1 MIINAITAEN
11 FRKYKR
17 LDLRDIPEKGLI
29 TVSGS
34 NESGKTSIAD
44 ALSFALF
51 GRTYLTDEQH
61 AEKLIYWG
69 AKSASVVLTFTEDQ
83 ETYQLTRII
92 NKDGSVNAQLFSEKR
107 GDMIAHTPEATER
120 RLKSILGY
128 GYPTFSDSFYL
139 VQREL
144 STPKP
149 DSDSIKDMVGISEYS
164 RVSNA
169 FQRDNERDHHA
180 LSELRPKY
188 EATYHEL
195 KALNV
200 DDAWLPE
207 LVEARETLE
216 TSQEMGGKLASRL
229 QNASDAYTIN
239 RLQYSQAKRKYGGV
253 KVFTDL
259 LLALLIASLVVWG
272 LMTFLPEKTE
282 ALTSP
287 NAWFDY
293 HAFQIWSA
301 EWMPLLSAA
310 LAILFFIGM
319 VWSWAI
325 EDQQLQPLRQ
335 TANVFADN
343 LMDGQSM
350 VSADLESL
358 LPARCAAYLDE
369 KGQGAKTLTV
379 SDDGNREKLNILS
392 EEIKTYTAEHEAVAS
407 SVKALRIK
415 LKDQVR
421 EIDYRNTELNQEID
435 VEIARAAEAA
445 QLQRTLEDYDQAIRE
460 HSTNINV
467 QTTGIEL
474 LRRSAKELTEQF
486 NQSVSKTSAR
496 ILPFF
501 TNQHYKNVKIDEQ
514 LNVAVFS
521 EEKNDFMDFDEI
533 SSGTQRQ
540 IMLALR
546 IAMSEELAKNND
558 NEQQFI
564 ILDEPFAF
572 FDHQRTVATL
582 EQLPTISDIISQV
595 WVVSQEFP
603 AGTPEDKTI
612 ACVQGQDE
620 FEA

>member
-1 MIINAITAEN
+1 MIVNALTAEN

-17 LDLRDIPEKGLI
+17 LELRDIPERGLI

-51 GRTYLTDEQH
+51 GRTYLTDESN
-61 AEKLIYWG
+61 AGKLINWG

-83 ETYQLTRII
+83 ETYQLTRIV
-92 NKDGSVNAQLFSEKR
+92 NKDGSVDAQLFSAKQA
-107 GDMIAHTPEATER
+107 DLIADTPEETEE

-144 STPKP
+144 STPNP
-149 DSDSIKDMVGISEYS
+149 DSESIKDMVGITEYS
-164 RVSNA
+164 RVSNS
-169 FQRDNERDHHA
+169 FDRDNERDNKA
-180 LSELRPKY
+180 LSELRPQY
-188 EATYHEL
+188 ESTYHEL
-195 KALNV
+195 KALNI

-207 LVEARETLE
+207 LVDARETLE
-216 TSQEMGGKLASRL
+216 TSQDKGGKLASNL
-229 QNASDAYTIN
+229 QNSADSYTTN
-239 RLQYSQAKRKYGGV
+239 MLYYSQAKGKYGFV
-253 KVFTDL
+253 RVVTDI

-282 ALTSP
+282 SLTTP
-287 NAWFDY
+287 DAWFDY
-293 HAFQIWSA
+293 SAFKAWSA
-301 EWMPLLSAA
+301 DWMLLFSAG
-310 LAILFFIGM
+310 LAVLFFIGLI
-319 VWSWAI
+319 WSWRI
-325 EDQQLQPLRQ
+325 EDQELQPLRQ
-335 TANVFADN
+335 TAYSFADN
-343 LMDGQSM
+343 LLDGQRM
-350 VSADLESL
+350 VTADMESL
-358 LPARCAAYLDE
+358 LPARCVSYLDA
-369 KGQGAKTLTV
+369 KGQGVKTLAV
-379 SDDGNREKLNILS
+379 DDDGNREKLRRLS
-392 EEIKTYTAEHEAVAS
+392 EEIKTYQAENETVTS
-407 SVKALRIK
+407 SAKALRIK
-415 LKDQVR
+415 LKDQGR
-421 EIDYRNTELNQEID
+421 EIEYRNTELNKEID
-435 VEIARAAEAA
+435 LEIARTAEAA
-445 QLQRTLEDYDQAIRE
+445 KLKRTLDDFDQAIRE
-460 HSTNINV
+460 HSTNIKV

-474 LRRSAKELTEQF
+474 LRRSARELTEQF

-496 ILPFF
+496 ILPHF

-558 NEQQFI
+558 NEHQFI

-572 FDHQRTVATL
+572 FDHERTVATL
-582 EQLPTISDIISQV
+582 EQLPKISDIISQV

-603 AGTPEDKTI
+603 AGTQQDKII